1 MTTSIRVP
9 EKNKPTIKLK
19 KKWKPFLMCQT
30 ECFHSVKSALYRT
43 LIALF
48 ASLNKIK

>member
-19 KKWKPFLMCQT
+19 KMEAFFMCQT
-30 ECFHSVKSALYRT
+30 ECFHFVKSALYRT